1 MRNWQGLCSLV
12 VVVIIFT
19 GAHFQIELLND
30 QNFDLNSVPSLYL
43 TAFRPL
49 QVSFFMPSYNLCYIN
64 GRAVIFKTREK
75 RRKAEVRALQEILAA
90 MPRGFGGQ
98 NILLIYLFKG
108 NTSKSFARSW
118 YRKLD
123 RAIPKP
129 SYSVIASENSK
140 MQYHCKQ
147 VGGSSWVLTHCAHRI
162 IKGGKT
168 SKII

>member
-49 QVSFFMPSYNLCYIN
+49 QVSFFMPSYNLCYVN

-90 MPRGFGGQ
+90 MPRGFGG
-98 NILLIYLFKG
+98 
-108 NTSKSFARSW
+108 
-118 YRKLD
+118 
-123 RAIPKP
+123 
-129 SYSVIASENSK
+129 
-140 MQYHCKQ
+140 
-147 VGGSSWVLTHCAHRI
+147 
-162 IKGGKT
+162 
-168 SKII
+168 